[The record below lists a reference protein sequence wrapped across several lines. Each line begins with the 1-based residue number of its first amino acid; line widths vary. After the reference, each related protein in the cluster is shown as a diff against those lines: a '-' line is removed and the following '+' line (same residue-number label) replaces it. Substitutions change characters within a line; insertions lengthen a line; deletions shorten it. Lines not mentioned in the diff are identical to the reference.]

1 MTPQFSRLVLL
12 AKSGGGRLTDQL
24 QSVTSQ
30 FNNRGSSSSSSMEAD
45 APTGGAVKSLSP
57 VVTIQG
63 TANEADSDSS
73 PGPRTPEPEVSPR
86 DEGGRQ
92 GRQEPRSVRGR
103 IRPGTGRRSAS
114 RGLNKD
120 ATDARESGRGL
131 GGVRKESPE
140 AESPMGAGRPAAR
153 ESFLD
158 EVGSDGDDGDGEQ
171 PSPAEE
177 AEYGSP
183 TRPKPPRTHFEKPSA
198 QRMAELDR
206 HVLHVSGFAI
216 CFWSLPCFHCQRYC
230 RFLGGGGGGG
240 GGLSCSG

>member
-1 MTPQFSRLVLL
+1 
-12 AKSGGGRLTDQL
+12 
-24 QSVTSQ
+24 
-30 FNNRGSSSSSSMEAD
+30 MEAD
-45 APTGGAVKSLSP
+45 APTGVAVKSLSP
-57 VVTIQG
+57 VVTIQE

-86 DEGGRQ
+86 DEGDRQ
-92 GRQEPRSVRGR
+92 GQKEPRSLRGR

-131 GGVRKESPE
+131 EGVRKESPE

-158 EVGSDGDDGDGEQ
+158 EVSNGGDGDGEQ

-183 TRPKPPRTHFEKPSA
+183 TRPKPPRTHFEKPSS

-206 HVLHVSGFAI
+206 HVLTVSGFAV
-216 CFWSLPCFHCQRYC
+216 CFWSLNCHAFTVIDIVVS
-230 RFLGGGGGGG
+230 FGEGGGGG